1 MIQFDASLIFAGITL
16 LVAVAG
22 GAAGFFLRSTPAKAK
37 PPEDFESIDE
47 IIQPARKVIELKFDR
62 VTEASADALTD
73 PAARER
79 VGELVRAD
87 FEKEFGED

>member
-1 MIQFDASLIFAGITL
+1 
-16 LVAVAG
+16 
-22 GAAGFFLRSTPAKAK
+22 
-37 PPEDFESIDE
+37 
-47 IIQPARKVIELKFDR
+47 VIELKFDR